1 MLRLESARRKRGRL
15 PRINVRRGARRSQ
28 ADTTLASSRGAR
40 YHGEGIPF
48 RFTPSPAVPRPLL
61 LVPSPQRAAAL
72 ACCLALAGCAVPSH
86 SSRLA
91 GGPEPVDLRL
101 EPAVVHSGQEAL
113 VVVRSPSADSIALS
127 SENGVDQYWSAGPRL
142 RAVLG
147 ADFGDP
153 EPGRRYAER
162 RERVLLDRLK
172 KPVVISVCKRG
183 LCRKFRHELEVRL
196 PERNRRTVALTGG
209 WSTMFARRT
218 VTGRNRAALFHEAL
232 RSGVFSLD
240 GELAAKD
247 WSAKVQGFLG
257 ADGGGGGLDLSRVLK
272 RGDEVS
278 YGIAMHLGAT
288 RTEWLP
294 DGTRPALADRTAYS
308 ASLGPS
314 VMMRGV
320 TASSQFGIYASGREV
335 LQIIGTRISANGRLT
350 AVRIPVSI
358 TAEKSLAFGGGAI
371 VSRRRDALERLAA
384 SVHVLDDFA
393 VSLGV
398 SSHRIAWPGDQPA
411 GDLRA
416 SEVLFTLGARY
427 ALTW

>member
-1 MLRLESARRKRGRL
+1 MHRPHL
-15 PRINVRRGARRSQ
+15 
-28 ADTTLASSRGAR
+28 LALS
-40 YHGEGIPF
+40 F
-48 RFTPSPAVPRPLL
+48 L
-61 LVPSPQRAAAL
+61 RAAL
-72 ACCLALAGCAVPSH
+72 LAGCSVLAACAVPSQ
-86 SSRLA
+86 STRLA
-91 GGPEPVDLRL
+91 GGPEPVDLIV
-101 EPAVVHSGQEAL
+101 EPAVIRPGQGAL
-113 VVVRSPSADSIALS
+113 VVVRSPFADSIALS
-127 SENGVDQYWSAGPRL
+127 SENGVDRYWSTGAPL

-147 ADFGDP
+147 DDFGDAV
-153 EPGRRYAER
+153 PGRRYAER
-162 RERVLLDRLK
+162 RDHLLLDRLK
-172 KPVVISVCKRG
+172 KPVQVSVCKRG
-183 LCRKFRHELEVRL
+183 LCREFRHELEVRL

-232 RSGVFSLD
+232 RSGVFSLE

-247 WSAKVQGFLG
+247 WSARVQGFLG

-335 LQIIGTRISANGRLT
+335 LQIIGTRVSANGRLT
-350 AVRIPVSI
+350 SVRIPVSI

-393 VSLGV
+393 VNLGV
-398 SSHRIAWPGDQPA
+398 SSHHIAWPGDQPA

-416 SEVLFTLGARY
+416 SEVLFTLGAQY